1 MPGELPRVST
11 TTLRLRA
18 CPRCL
23 GLAALR
29 AMDRDWLPG
38 VGRRP
43 GPGSPPTPRPAPSA
57 ALAFLRPSLLPL
69 PRRWPRSGDL
79 GPDGPRDRHR
89 PRRADRP
96 ALPPAGRVILAAL
109 LVALIVANALNI
121 AANPG
126 RHLLRHAT
134 PARRAD
140 RSWDLRL
147 RGPRARGSAFLAGR
161 RCGHRQT
168 TQSPV

>member
-38 VGRRP
+38 RR
-43 GPGSPPTPRPAPSA
+43 TT
-57 ALAFLRPSLLPL
+57 
-69 PRRWPRSGDL
+69 PRSGIATYSQASAQC
-79 GPDGPRDRHR
+79 GPGVLADRSADAAPPMAAVRRSGTGRPSRRHR